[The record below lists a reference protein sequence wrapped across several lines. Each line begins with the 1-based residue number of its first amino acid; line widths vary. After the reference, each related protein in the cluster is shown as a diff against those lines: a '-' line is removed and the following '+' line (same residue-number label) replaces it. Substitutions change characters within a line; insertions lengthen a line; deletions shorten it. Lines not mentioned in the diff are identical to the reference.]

1 MTPEMAFECLL
12 VSHDPAVFGTMDRIL
27 QDFSIRTNVCSNSS
41 SATDLLAEG
50 TTDLIVI
57 DLESEHSSELM
68 HQIYESRMRQKPT
81 ILAVSTVDCVIP
93 GVHVILR
100 KPVTPESGAKSLKAA
115 YSRML
120 RDYRKHTR
128 FALMTPVLAT
138 DEKNRIL
145 AITVTNIG
153 EAGVGLTFK
162 EKLAIG
168 SILSF
173 RVQLPGLGNAI
184 QIRARVVWNREY
196 GASGCEF
203 VRISPGDLLV
213 LRAWLES
220 KYRFKKPID
229 SSLATDAERDEQ
241 GYRLR

>member
-1 MTPEMAFECLL
+1 MTPEMAFECLF

-27 QDFSIRTNVCSNSS
+27 QDFSIRTNVCPNPS
-41 SATDLLAEG
+41 SAANLLTEG
-50 TTDLIVI
+50 GTDLIVI

-68 HQIYESRMRQKPT
+68 HQICESRMRQKPT
-81 ILAVSTVDCVIP
+81 VLAVSTVDSAIP

-120 RDYRKHTR
+120 QDYRKHTR

-138 DEKNRIL
+138 DENNRAL
-145 AITVTNIG
+145 SVTVTNIG
-153 EAGVGLTFK
+153 AGGLGLTAQ

-173 RVQLPGLGNAI
+173 RVPLPGLSSEI
-184 QIRARVVWNREY
+184 QIRARVLWNRQY
-196 GASGCEF
+196 AAAGCEF
-203 VRISPGDLLV
+203 IRISPTDLQV
-213 LRAWLES
+213 LHAWLES
-220 KYRFKKPID
+220 RYRFKRPLIPV
-229 SSLATDAERDEQ
+229 S
-241 GYRLR
+241 